1 MEVQEITALISN
13 IGFPIV
19 CVIFMWKYI
28 STSMSDLTRSL
39 TEITITLNKI
49 CDRLE
54 DLERKINNE

>member
-28 STSMSDLTRSL
+28 STSMSELTKSL

-49 CDRLE
+49 CDRLD
-54 DLERKINNE
+54 DLERKINDE

>member
-1 MEVQEITALISN
+1 MEVQEITAIISN

-28 STSMSDLTRSL
+28 STSITDLTKSL
-39 TEITITLNKI
+39 TEVTITLNKI
-49 CDRLE
+49 CDRLD